1 MDILITIAFLALYY
15 ILGLGT
21 VIALKT
27 GLEEDVKLEG
37 ADYLM
42 AAGFPILLFVVF
54 ILVYALTTR
63 ILESFEYESKMETL
77 GKIAKAMIERGS
89 NVNIENLMNEL
100 DREKNDKK

>member
-1 MDILITIAFLALYY
+1 MTINELLPIL
-15 ILGLGT
+15 
-21 VIALKT
+21 
-27 GLEEDVKLEG
+27 
-37 ADYLM
+37 
-42 AAGFPILLFVVF
+42 ILLFVVF
-54 ILVYALTTR
+54 ILVDALTTR

>member
-1 MDILITIAFLALYY
+1 MTINELLPIL
-15 ILGLGT
+15 
-21 VIALKT
+21 
-27 GLEEDVKLEG
+27 
-37 ADYLM
+37 
-42 AAGFPILLFVVF
+42 ILLFVVF